1 MLMLP
6 CFASKQTYARIDYLR
21 TDDNWW
27 GEKTLIVLNFSL
39 KTIQNKST
47 VNSRGWAT
55 TRKKVGLRR
64 PAQAVAGHAAHGQQQ
79 QHHGNAEII
88 GHQQVIFSLWKPH
101 GITSALPPF
110 KTSPRFATNK
120 WSRNS
125 YFIVSLSGTSYTYR
139 VISLVLQH
147 KDINSPQFVEIVCRN
162 TKI

>member
-27 GEKTLIVLNFSL
+27 GEKTLIVLNSSP
-39 KTIQNKST
+39 KTIQNKYT
-47 VNSRGWAT
+47 VNTREWAT
-55 TRKKVGLRR
+55 ARKTCRLAAAIASGCRACCSWATAAASWKSRNNR
-64 PAQAVAGHAAHGQQQ
+64 PSASNFQLV
-79 QHHGNAEII
+79 E
-88 GHQQVIFSLWKPH
+88 PH

-110 KTSPRFATNK
+110 KTLPRFATNK